1 MSRISGRSAAIG
13 FTAGFALGG
22 VLAACAYVAW
32 AAGRQYGQLA
42 RLAGQLSRRWPG
54 NETEIAGMIKAASGS
69 GGDDAAGMELL
80 RSYGFEPVRLVSG
93 FGPGMVLLTLAGL
106 GAFLGILWWAWRRER
121 RRKILRIG
129 ELTAYL
135 EQSNRKEGAGL
146 LAGREDDFSPLQDE
160 IYKTVTALR
169 LAAERE
175 EKARREFA
183 DRLADVAHQ
192 IKTPVTSIAITA
204 QALDRTGNDP
214 GMNRIRRQTER
225 LEQLVETLLTF
236 ARIDSG
242 ALRLENKAVDVYTAL
257 ELAAETV
264 EPVLHRRQI
273 DLEIPNHPGISF
285 SGDLEWTAQAFINLF
300 KNCADHAPQGG
311 RIAVEYGE
319 NPLYT
324 EITVRDNGPG
334 FAPEELP
341 YIFQRFY
348 QGKRSVGDEPGSG
361 AGDGRDAGEGV
372 SHGEEAGPGV
382 SHGEAAGLSV
392 SRGED
397 TGPGLLPGSSPAPRL
412 NREKG
417 AGLGLALA
425 KSVIELQGGFI
436 EARNLPEGG
445 ACFTVRF
452 YCHRDVTF
460 L

>member
-54 NETEIAGMIKAASGS
+54 NETEIVGMIKAASGS

-80 RSYGFEPVRLVSG
+80 RSYGFEPFRLVSG

-121 RRKILRIG
+121 RRRILRIG

-214 GMNRIRRQTER
+214 GLNRIRRQTER

-242 ALRLENKAVDVYTAL
+242 ALRLEKQEVDVYTAL

-285 SGDLEWTAQAFINLF
+285 SGDLEWSAQAFINLF
-300 KNCADHAPQGG
+300 KNCADYAPQGG